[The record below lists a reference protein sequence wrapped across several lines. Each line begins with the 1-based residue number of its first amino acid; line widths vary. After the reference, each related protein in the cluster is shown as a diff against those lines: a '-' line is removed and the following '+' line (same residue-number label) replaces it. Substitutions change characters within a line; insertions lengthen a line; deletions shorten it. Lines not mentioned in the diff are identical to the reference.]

1 MKNRRQAFAVLS
13 WTAAGCWMLFL
24 FLLSCLN
31 GRTAGDWL
39 AATSETALSA
49 LGGHAGPGSP
59 GLARWIELLTPA
71 TLQFLAYMLLAV
83 LCWNAFRLCGL
94 GINSA
99 PAMGLAVTTLFAVTD
114 ELHQIFTPGPGCP
127 ASRIFW

>member
-1 MKNRRQAFAVLS
+1 
-13 WTAAGCWMLFL
+13 MLFL

-49 LGGHAGPGSP
+49 LEAMLGPASP

-114 ELHQIFTPGPGCP
+114 ELHQIFTPGRMP
-127 ASRIFW
+127 RIPDFLVSFAGALLVLGGH

>member
-49 LGGHAGPGSP
+49 LEAMLDLGSGSGPMDHG
-59 GLARWIELLTPA
+59 
-71 TLQFLAYMLLAV
+71 F
-83 LCWNAFRLCGL
+83 
-94 GINSA
+94 
-99 PAMGLAVTTLFAVTD
+99 
-114 ELHQIFTPGPGCP
+114 QIP
-127 ASRIFW
+127 

>member
-1 MKNRRQAFAVLS
+1 MDGGGLLDAVSVPPVLPERADCRRLV
-13 WTAAGCWMLFL
+13 
-24 FLLSCLN
+24 
-31 GRTAGDWL
+31 GRDFGDGVER
-39 AATSETALSA
+39 A
-49 LGGHAGPGSP
+49 GGHAGPGLP
-59 GLARWIELLTPA
+59 RTGRWIELLTPA